1 MGNDL
6 DNTSDFL
13 FYESNDGSTKIQ
25 VVVDDERETIWV
37 TQKSMAEIFGVD
49 KSGISRH
56 IKNIFEEGELDK
68 DSVVAKNATTAN
80 DGKTYKAE
88 FYNLDVIIS
97 VGYRVNSYK
106 ATKFRKWASSIL
118 KEYMIKGF
126 ALNDDRLK
134 QGNNIFG
141 KDYFDELLE
150 KIKYIR
156 NTERRFYLK
165 ITDLFREA
173 SIDYDKESPITKEFY
188 ATVQNKLHWAIHQHT
203 AAELISERADSNK
216 PYMGL
221 TTFKNLDTTGK
232 VLKSDT
238 EVAKN
243 YLTEDEIRGLN
254 DLVSM
259 YLDHAMNLAKRN
271 KKMKMQDWVDRLDA
285 FLTFNEYEILDNLG
299 RISSKVAKL
308 SAGKEFKKFREKQ
321 DKEYVSDFENAI
333 VEIKETGKLP
343 APKHHRLDSSD
354 NKNKEPLSDFN
365 KKLKKGLEF
374 NPREEKPKE
383 RKVSGLSLKSVKNKK
398 ERRNNKKDK

>member
-13 FYESNDGSTKIQ
+13 FYESENGNIKIQ

-37 TQKSMAEIFGVD
+37 TQKSMAEIFGID

-56 IKNIFEEGELDK
+56 IKNIFDEGELDR

-106 ATKFRKWASSIL
+106 ATKFRIWASSII

-134 QGNNIFG
+134 QGKNLFG

-150 KIKYIR
+150 KIGEIR
-156 NTERRFYLK
+156 NSERRFYLK
-165 ITDLFREA
+165 ITDMYREC
-173 SIDYDKESPITKEFY
+173 SIDYDKNSPVTKKFY
-188 ATVQNKLHWAIHQHT
+188 ATVQNKLHWAIHHHT
-203 AAELISERADSNK
+203 AAELIMERADASK
-216 PYMGL
+216 PNMGL
-221 TTFKNLDTTGK
+221 TSYKNSNTTGK

-243 YLTEDEIRGLN
+243 YLTQEEISSLN
-254 DLVSM
+254 RLVSM
-259 YLDHAMNLAKRN
+259 YLDFAENMAKRN
-271 KKMKMQDWVDRLDA
+271 KAMTMEDWRDRLDA
-285 FLTFNEYEILDNLG
+285 FLQFNEYEILQDLG
-299 RISSKVAKL
+299 KVSSKVAKKT
-308 SAGKEFKKFREKQ
+308 AHKEYEKFRVIQ
-321 DKEYVSDFENAI
+321 DKEYKSDFEETIN
-333 VEIKETGKLP
+333 VIKRTGRIP
-343 APKHHRLDSSD
+343 RSAYSSLSIKGYMERVNRIKD
-354 NKNKEPLSDFN
+354 NEQEKENLSDFN
-365 KKLKKGLEF
+365 KKLKKGLDY
-374 NPREEKPKE
+374 NPKE
-383 RKVSGLSLKSVKNKK
+383 
-398 ERRNNKKDK
+398 D

>member
-1 MGNDL
+1 MDNFI

-13 FYESNDGSTKIQ
+13 FYESNEGKTKIQ

-56 IKNIFEEGELDK
+56 VKNIFEEGELDK
-68 DSVVAKNATTAN
+68 DAVVAKNATTGS
-80 DGKTYKAE
+80 DGKKYKTE

-106 ATKFRKWASSIL
+106 ATQFRIWASSIL
-118 KEYMIKGF
+118 KEYMVKGF

-134 QGNNIFG
+134 QGKNLFG

-173 SIDYDKESPITKEFY
+173 SIDYNKDSPITKEFY

-203 AAELISERADSNK
+203 AAELISERADSSK
-216 PYMGL
+216 PKMGL
-221 TTFKNLDTTGK
+221 TSFKNSDTTGK

-238 EVAKN
+238 QVAKN
-243 YLTEDEIRGLN
+243 YLTQEEIRGLN
-254 DLVSM
+254 DLVAM
-259 YLDHAMNLAKRN
+259 YLDHAMSMARRN
-271 KKMKMQDWVDRLDA
+271 KTMKMTDWIERLNA
-285 FLTFNEYEILDNLG
+285 FLQFNEYEILDNLG
-299 RISSKVAKL
+299 GITSKVAKNNA
-308 SAGKEFKKFREKQ
+308 SKEFEKFKAKQ
-321 DKEYVSDFENAI
+321 DDDYTSDFEETI
-333 VEIKETGKLP
+333 IEIKQTGKLP
-343 APKHHRLDSSD
+343 TPPHDRFSIKNYMKKKKELDE
-354 NKNKEPLSDFN
+354 KNKLSDFN
-365 KKLKKGLEF
+365 KKLKQGL
-374 NPREEKPKE
+374 NWNPKE
-383 RKVSGLSLKSVKNKK
+383 HK
-398 ERRNNKKDK
+398 

>member
-1 MGNDL
+1 MSNDL

-13 FYESNDGSTKIQ
+13 FYEAEDGNIKVQ

-37 TQKSMAEIFGVD
+37 TQKSMAEMFEID

-56 IKNIFEEGELDK
+56 IKNIFEEGELNK

-106 ATKFRKWASSIL
+106 ATQFRIWASSIL

-134 QGNNIFG
+134 QGKNLFG

-173 SIDYDKESPITKEFY
+173 SIDYDKDSPITKEFY

-203 AAELISERADSNK
+203 AAELIAERANANK
-216 PYMGL
+216 PKMGL
-221 TTFKNLDTTGK
+221 TSFKNSDTTGK

-238 EVAKN
+238 QVAKN
-243 YLTEDEIRGLN
+243 YLTEEEIRSLN

-259 YLDHAMNLAKRN
+259 YLDHAMSLAKRN
-271 KKMKMQDWVDRLDA
+271 KTMKMHDWVERLDA
-285 FLTFNEYEILDNLG
+285 FLNFNEYELLDNLG
-299 RISSKVAKL
+299 GISSKVAKMN
-308 SAGKEFKKFREKQ
+308 AQKEFEKFRLKQ
-321 DKEYVSDFENAI
+321 DENYKSDFEEVI
-333 VEIKETGKLP
+333 VEIKQTGKLP
-343 APKHHRLDSSD
+343 TPLHDRFSV
-354 NKNKEPLSDFN
+354 KNNQEGKDKEELSDFN
-365 KKLKKGLEF
+365 KKLQKGLEY
-374 NPREEKPKE
+374 NPKE
-383 RKVSGLSLKSVKNKK
+383 ERVSALSIRSLKKRKDHK
-398 ERRNNKKDK
+398 DKKD